1 MTREWLSKPV
11 YKYNEWQDVL
21 NVFYSD
27 RVHYYGDEE
36 YKENYPYLYVLR
48 DDDTEEIIGFT
59 ILDYS
64 KYKAHLPELYPEQFK
79 NLDELP

>member
-1 MTREWLSKPV
+1 MTRKWYDKPIINYDKDSDLLS
-11 YKYNEWQDVL
+11 
-21 NVFYSD
+21 VFYSA

-36 YKENYPYLYVLR
+36 YQKDYPYLYVLR
-48 DDDTEEIIGFT
+48 DDDTEEVIGFT

-64 KYKAHLPELYPEQFK
+64 KYKAHLPELYPDHFK

>member
-1 MTREWLSKPV
+1 MTRKWFDKPIFNYDERHDMLS
-11 YKYNEWQDVL
+11 
-21 NVFYSD
+21 VFYSE
-27 RVHYYGDEE
+27 RAHYYGDEE
-36 YKENYPYLYVLR
+36 YKKDYPELYVLR

-64 KYKAHLPELYPEQFK
+64 KYKPHLPELYPEQFK

>member
-1 MTREWLSKPV
+1 MTREWLPKPV
-11 YKYNEWQDVL
+11 YKYNDRQDVL

-36 YKENYPYLYVLR
+36 YQKDYPYLYVLR
-48 DDDTEEIIGFT
+48 DDDTEEVIGFT

-64 KYKAHLPELYPEQFK
+64 KYKAHLPELYPEYFK